1 MAVGVRVVV
10 QPKELLKANA
20 VKLTCTIPAYTLAGT
35 EYWLTISANKLIVK
49 TVRIITDAEIK
60 ANMIAVYDSEHE
72 YLLPEDQAESTDV
85 TYDMSNW
92 HEKGVECKEF
102 SVVAIASSDTTA
114 DRVLVAYVYYAY
126 SY

>member
-60 ANMIAVYDSEHE
+60 ANMIAVYDSEYE
-72 YLLPEDQAESTDV
+72 YLLPEDQNESSDV
-85 TYDMSNW
+85 TYDMSSW
-92 HEKGVECKEF
+92 SEKGVECREF
-102 SVVAIASSDTTA
+102 SIVGKASVDTTA
-114 DRVLVAYVYYAY
+114 DKVLVAYVYY
-126 SY
+126 SYI